1 MARISSI
8 MLKLSSCPNGSYF
21 DSCSLSNFGIR
32 TLRSELDTVLVSLK
46 LLRILSTCSASIT
59 FSSFAPPS
67 SGGKNTAAGVNGYL
81 GAAFRP
87 CIPLNGFGASSSGY
101 FLNLGVGLMWKG
113 CWMDMEGMLDGYGRD
128 VGWI

>member
-1 MARISSI
+1 MISQYISKT
-8 MLKLSSCPNGSYF
+8 LNQTY
-21 DSCSLSNFGIR
+21 GIR

-87 CIPLNGFGASSSGY
+87 DNKINSFISNFDTLNKDKHKRSP
-101 FLNLGVGLMWKG
+101 N
-113 CWMDMEGMLDGYGRD
+113 
-128 VGWI
+128 

>member
-1 MARISSI
+1 MKKDYFKSLFNDSKRKITELVSKYISKT
-8 MLKLSSCPNGSYF
+8 LKQTY
-21 DSCSLSNFGIR
+21 GIR

-87 CIPLNGFGASSSGY
+87 I
-101 FLNLGVGLMWKG
+101 
-113 CWMDMEGMLDGYGRD
+113 
-128 VGWI
+128 